1 MRYSLCP
8 PETCSRGRKAVIS
21 TQRLFE
27 NQIMSQAS
35 GEVWDTEFRELK
47 EECKDRLCQ
56 GQAWLLGAD
65 DKKLKVGLETVQGK
79 KSGKAFL
86 GRQSENS
93 TAAAT
98 TITTS

>member
-1 MRYSLCP
+1 MKIKSCLKLQGKFGLL
-8 PETCSRGRKAVIS
+8 SS
-21 TQRLFE
+21 
-27 NQIMSQAS
+27 MSS
-35 GEVWDTEFRELK
+35 K

-56 GQAWLLGAD
+56 GQSWLLGAD
-65 DKKLKVGLETVQGK
+65 DKKLKVGLEIVQGK
-79 KSGKAFL
+79 KSGKDFL